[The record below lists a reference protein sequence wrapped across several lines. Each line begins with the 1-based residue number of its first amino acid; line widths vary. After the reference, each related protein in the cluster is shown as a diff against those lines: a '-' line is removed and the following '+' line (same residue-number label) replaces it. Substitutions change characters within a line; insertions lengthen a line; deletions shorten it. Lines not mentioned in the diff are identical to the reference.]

1 MGPHIETPPRARK
14 SRSVNNFFGEPPSG
28 APHSERERTLG
39 SERHGMLLEVLGVG
53 SFSRKHIVYDKA
65 AGRGAAGLNGVVDSR
80 PLPQA
85 VGFGPFCA
93 RAPAEL
99 RSAHLAQWRSVNVS
113 SCPSRRRGRLPRRR
127 VARPPCA
134 RRERELLLTA
144 IPRRIHRISSDLRS

>member
-1 MGPHIETPPRARK
+1 
-14 SRSVNNFFGEPPSG
+14 
-28 APHSERERTLG
+28 
-39 SERHGMLLEVLGVG
+39 MLLEVLGVG

-99 RSAHLAQWRSVNVS
+99 RSAPRISLAGHRQN
-113 SCPSRRRGRLPRRR
+113 
-127 VARPPCA
+127 
-134 RRERELLLTA
+134 LLLQVYFEA
-144 IPRRIHRISSDLRS
+144 RS

>member
-1 MGPHIETPPRARK
+1 MDPHIETPPRARK

-85 VGFGPFCA
+85 VGFGPFA
-93 RAPAEL
+93 LEPLRSYGATEL
-99 RSAHLAQWRSVNVS
+99 RSYGAT
-113 SCPSRRRGRLPRRR
+113 
-127 VARPPCA
+127 
-134 RRERELLLTA
+134 E
-144 IPRRIHRISSDLRS
+144 LRSYAPRILRSGEV

>member
-1 MGPHIETPPRARK
+1 
-14 SRSVNNFFGEPPSG
+14 
-28 APHSERERTLG
+28 
-39 SERHGMLLEVLGVG
+39 MLLEVLGVG

-99 RSAHLAQWRSVNVS
+99 RSA
-113 SCPSRRRGRLPRRR
+113 PR
-127 VARPPCA
+127 
-134 RRERELLLTA
+134 
-144 IPRRIHRISSDLRS
+144 ILRSGEVKRLFVPLTSAR